1 MNILNTIK
9 KLNNKQP
16 LTTEEQRVNDR
27 AIKKANENGI
37 APIANYNVEMRELL
51 TIPSATKV
59 HQIESNTNII
69 HPLLDKVQYIE
80 NAQTNIIYPFVN
92 ITNVQWGN
100 GQLTTQLTSKALKP
114 HRICAQIEISKTF
127 LNSND
132 EGITQQFQDTLINS
146 IFDKVFATILSDED
160 ATQDAPKGLLYNIVP
175 IPITSIDDLTT
186 IQQSVD
192 DFTNNGIWICG
203 AKAKKHLNVMHST
216 NRLFDSNKLLQS
228 DIVYTNDIANDYLIY
243 VDLQKILLAN
253 FGVIG
258 ITLDNVTKSVE
269 GKTILTI
276 DAYFDYDIANNAFLT
291 VGKFE

>member
-16 LTTEEQRVNDR
+16 LNNEEKSINER

-37 APIANYNVEMRELL
+37 APIANYNVEMRALL

-59 HQIESNTNII
+59 HQLQSNTNVL
-69 HPLLDKVQYIE
+69 HPLLDKVQYVE
-80 NAQTNIIYPFVN
+80 NAQSNIIYPFVN

-100 GQLTTQLTSKALKP
+100 GALATQLTSKPLKP

-127 LNSND
+127 LNCND
-132 EGITQQFQDTLINS
+132 ESITQQFQDALINS
-146 IFDKVFATILSDED
+146 IFDKVFATMLSDSEG
-160 ATQDAPKGLLYNIVP
+160 TQDAPKGLLNGIELTT
-175 IPITSIDDLTT
+175 ITSIDDLTN

-192 DFTNNGIWICG
+192 DFTNNGMWICG

-216 NRLFDSNKLLQS
+216 SNLFDNNKLLQS
-228 DIVYTNDIANDYLIY
+228 DVIYTNDIANDYLIY

-258 ITLDNVTKSVE
+258 ITLDNVTKR
-269 GKTILTI
+269 
-276 DAYFDYDIANNAFLT
+276 
-291 VGKFE
+291 

>member
-1 MNILNTIK
+1 MNIFNTIK
-9 KLNNKQP
+9 KLNYKQT
-16 LTTEEQRVNDR
+16 LTNEEKNINER

-59 HQIESNTNII
+59 HQLQSNTNVI
-69 HPLLDKVQYIE
+69 HPLLDRVQYIE
-80 NAQTNIIYPFVN
+80 NAQTNIIYPFAN

-100 GQLTTQLTSKALKP
+100 GALTTQLTSKALKP

-127 LNSND
+127 LNCND
-132 EGITQQFQDTLINS
+132 DGITQQFQDGLINA
-146 IFDKVFATILSDED
+146 IFDKVFSTMLNDGDS
-160 ATQDAPKGLLYNIVP
+160 TQDAPKGLLYGIEP
-175 IPITSIDDLTT
+175 TTITSIDDLTT

-192 DFTNNGIWICG
+192 DFSNNGVWVCG
-203 AKAKKHLNVMHST
+203 SKAKKHLNVMHST
-216 NRLFDSNKLLQS
+216 SKLFDNNKLLQS

-276 DAYFDYDIANNAFLT
+276 DGYFDYDIANNAFIA

>member
-9 KLNNKQP
+9 KLNYKQS
-16 LTTEEQRVNDR
+16 LTNEEKSLNER

-37 APIANYNVEMRELL
+37 APIANYNIEMRELL

-59 HQIESNTNII
+59 HQLQSNTNVI
-69 HPLLDKVQYIE
+69 HPLLDRVQYVE
-80 NAQTNIIYPFVN
+80 NAQTNIVYPFIN

-100 GQLTTQLTSKALKP
+100 GQLTTQLTSKPLKP
-114 HRICAQIEISKTF
+114 HRVCAQVEISKTF
-127 LNSND
+127 LNCND
-132 EGITQQFQDTLINS
+132 DSITQQFQDALINA
-146 IFDKVFATILSDED
+146 IYDKVFATMLSDGD
-160 ATQDAPKGLLYNIVP
+160 STQDAPEGLLYNIVP
-175 IPITSIDDLTT
+175 TPITSIDDLTT

-203 AKAKKHLNVMHST
+203 SKAKKHLNIMHST

-243 VDLQKILLAN
+243 IDLQKVLLAN

-258 ITLDNVTKSVE
+258 VTLDNVTRSVE

-276 DAYFDYDIANNAFLT
+276 DAYFDYDIANNTFLS

>member
-9 KLNNKQP
+9 KLNYKQP
-16 LTTEEQRVNDR
+16 LTNEEKSINER

-37 APIANYNVEMRELL
+37 APIAYYNLEMRELL

-59 HQIESNTNII
+59 HQLQSNTNII
-69 HPLLDKVQYIE
+69 HPLLDRVQYIE

-100 GQLTTQLTSKALKP
+100 GALTTQLTSKALKP

-127 LNSND
+127 LNCND
-132 EGITQQFQDTLINS
+132 EGITQQFQDALINS
-146 IFDKVFATILSDED
+146 IFDKVFATMLCDGDS
-160 ATQDAPKGLLYNIVP
+160 TQDAPEGLLYGIEP
-175 IPITSIDDLTT
+175 TTITSIDDLTT

-192 DFTNNGIWICG
+192 DFTNNGMWICG

-216 NRLFDSNKLLQS
+216 SKLFDNNKLLQS
-228 DIVYTNDIANDYLIY
+228 DVIYTNDIVNDYLIY
-243 VDLQKILLAN
+243 IDLAKVLLAN
-253 FGVIG
+253 FGVVG

-276 DAYFDYDIANNAFLT
+276 DAYFDYDIANNTFLS

>member
-16 LTTEEQRVNDR
+16 LTTEEQRTNDR
-27 AIKKANENGI
+27 AIKLANENGI

-59 HQIESNTNII
+59 HQIESNTNVI
-69 HPLLDKVQYIE
+69 HPLSNKVQYIE

-100 GQLTTQLTSKALKP
+100 GALTTQLTSKALKP

-127 LNSND
+127 LHSND
-132 EGITQQFQDTLINS
+132 ESITQQFQDALINS
-146 IFDKVFATILSDED
+146 IFDKVFATMLSDRD
-160 ATQDAPKGLLYNIVP
+160 ATQDAPEGLLYGIEP
-175 IPITSIDDLTT
+175 TTITSVDDLTT

-216 NRLFDSNKLLQS
+216 SNLFDNNKLLQS
-228 DIVYTNDIANDYLIY
+228 DVIYTNDIANDYLIY
-243 VDLQKILLAN
+243 IDLSKVLLAN

-276 DAYFDYDIANNAFLT
+276 DAYFDYDIANNTFLS

>member
-9 KLNNKQP
+9 KLNKKQP

-27 AIKKANENGI
+27 AIKRANENGI

-59 HQIESNTNII
+59 HQLQSNTNII

-100 GQLTTQLTSKALKP
+100 GALTTQLTSKALKP
-114 HRICAQIEISKTF
+114 HRVCAQIEISKTF

-132 EGITQQFQDTLINS
+132 EGITQQFQDALINA
-146 IFDKVFATILSDED
+146 IYDKVFATILSDGD
-160 ATQDAPKGLLYNIVP
+160 STQDAPKGLLNGIVP
-175 IPITSIDDLTT
+175 TPITSIDDLTT

-192 DFTNNGIWICG
+192 EFTNNGVWVCG
-203 AKAKKHLNVMHST
+203 SKAKKHLNVMHST
-216 NRLFDSNKLLQS
+216 SKLFDNNKLLQS

-243 VDLQKILLAN
+243 IDLQKVLLAN
-253 FGVIG
+253 FGVVG

-276 DAYFDYDIANNAFLT
+276 DGYFDYDIANDTFLS

>member
-16 LTTEEQRVNDR
+16 LTNEEKSINER

-59 HQIESNTNII
+59 HQLQSNTNVL

-80 NAQTNIIYPFVN
+80 NAQTNIVYPFVN

-100 GQLTTQLTSKALKP
+100 GQLTAQLTSKALKP

-127 LNSND
+127 LNCND
-132 EGITQQFQDTLINS
+132 ESITQQFQDTLINS
-146 IFDKVFATILSDED
+146 IFDKVFATMLSDSEG
-160 ATQDAPKGLLYNIVP
+160 TQDAPKGLLYNIVP
-175 IPITSIDDLTT
+175 TTIISVDDLTT

-192 DFTNNGIWICG
+192 DFTNNGMWICG

-216 NRLFDSNKLLQS
+216 SNLFDNNKLLQS
-228 DIVYTNDIANDYLIY
+228 DVIYTNDIANDYLIY

-258 ITLDNVTKSVE
+258 VTLDNVTKSVD

-276 DAYFDYDIANNAFLT
+276 DAYFDYDIANNTFLS